1 MYAKTKQENKR
12 GKSISLYCAATFAAF
27 LTVLSCTGN
36 SDRDEIPEGKL
47 AISLEPSSL
56 ALTKAG
62 TSFDEWDM
70 IGLSVVGWLD
80 GKEQDLT
87 GIRNEDNVCY
97 MCSSGSFIPDSS
109 PAYYP
114 DRTTKCTFYSYYP
127 HKSKG
132 FEKDSNDLPVEV
144 KSDQNSYYD
153 YKGSDYMVA
162 VERNITPSTA
172 PVPMKFSHILS
183 RVTINLIAGEGCTVP
198 ELKKM
203 EVTLK
208 SLFSKAVY
216 DVEKKSFS
224 DLSVKSDIKANT
236 ISSHSISNG
245 LGGISAIVVP
255 QTFRAGES
263 LFYLGIYDKTLA
275 YKPSGELVFESG
287 KDNVFNVTVT
297 ITNMGPSVSVSSE
310 IKDWSDGGTVTG
322 MAEEE
327 SKFKGTV
334 NDIEGHTYPYV
345 EIDGIY
351 WFAKNLYTTKLN
363 DGTAIEFREGGN
375 ADWMKL
381 ETPAYTYFK
390 NIPENLTKLGALYN
404 YKVVETGKL
413 CPAGWRV
420 PTKAELAA
428 LVDEE
433 NGYGTVDVPT
443 LISPEWTGMKAT
455 NETGFSAMP
464 GGMAMEDWLMN
475 ECYLWS
481 STVDETATSNLKC
494 GYLYLSNYPW
504 TDFHMPQVGM
514 AVRCVKDK

>member
-27 LTVLSCTGN
+27 LSLLSCTGN

-132 FEKDSNDLPVEV
+132 FGKDSNNLPVEV

-162 VERNITPSTA
+162 IERNITPSTA

-203 EVTLK
+203 SVTLK
-208 SLFSKAVY
+208 SLYSKAVY

-224 DLSVKSDIKANT
+224 DLSVKSDINANT
-236 ISSHSISNG
+236 ISSHPISNG
-245 LGGISAIVVP
+245 IGGISAIVLP

-263 LFYLGIYDKTLA
+263 LFYLVIYDKTLA

-297 ITNMGPSVSVSSE
+297 ITNMGPSVSVSSQ
-310 IKDWSDGGTVTG
+310 IKDWADGGTITG
-322 MAEEE
+322 MA
-327 SKFKGTV
+327 
-334 NDIEGHTYPYV
+334 
-345 EIDGIY
+345 
-351 WFAKNLYTTKLN
+351 
-363 DGTAIEFREGGN
+363 
-375 ADWMKL
+375 
-381 ETPAYTYFK
+381 
-390 NIPENLTKLGALYN
+390 
-404 YKVVETGKL
+404 
-413 CPAGWRV
+413 
-420 PTKAELAA
+420 
-428 LVDEE
+428 DE
-433 NGYGTVDVPT
+433 
-443 LISPEWTGMKAT
+443 
-455 NETGFSAMP
+455 
-464 GGMAMEDWLMN
+464 
-475 ECYLWS
+475 
-481 STVDETATSNLKC
+481 
-494 GYLYLSNYPW
+494 
-504 TDFHMPQVGM
+504 
-514 AVRCVKDK
+514 